1 MICNCRL
8 IIDYKLQKRHL
19 KAKPH
24 STSLFTS
31 AELWSTFQIALSNL
45 PPSCRRFIL
54 VLELLTEVK
63 LIYLGLGLRFEREI
77 NFLLSKLQE
86 NLLQMPWGMSRNV
99 ARLPAT
105 AGVSRRTVGP

>member
-8 IIDYKLQKRHL
+8 IINYKLLKRHL

-45 PPSCRRFIL
+45 PPSCSLFIL
-54 VLELLTEVK
+54 VLEGSVK
-63 LIYLGLGLRFEREI
+63 LICLGLGPTAYGLRERSI
-77 NFLLSKLQE
+77 FCFRKPTPNAVGFNSCD
-86 NLLQMPWGMSRNV
+86 MRNV
-99 ARLPAT
+99 
-105 AGVSRRTVGP
+105 V